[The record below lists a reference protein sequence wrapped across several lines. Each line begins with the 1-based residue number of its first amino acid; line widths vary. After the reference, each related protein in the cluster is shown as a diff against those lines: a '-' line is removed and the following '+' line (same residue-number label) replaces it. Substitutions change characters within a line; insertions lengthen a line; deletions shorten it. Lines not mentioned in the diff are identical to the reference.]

1 MLLLLLFTDGWLGHY
16 ECNTIEWIQV
26 KMHSFET
33 AERKVALC
41 VNATQNKKNI
51 SIENRINNDLEK
63 EWENEPWLGK
73 KLGKIPL

>member
-1 MLLLLLFTDGWLGHY
+1 
-16 ECNTIEWIQV
+16 
-26 KMHSFET
+26 MHSFET

-63 EWENEPWLGK
+63 NEKMNHDLEK
-73 KLGKIPL
+73 N

>member
-1 MLLLLLFTDGWLGHY
+1 
-16 ECNTIEWIQV
+16 
-26 KMHSFET
+26 MHSFET

-63 EWENEPWLGK
+63 KWENEPWLGK